1 LPFPAQYAQRNAAM
15 NLLRDLRYGLRI
27 LTRNPTFGVTAIT
40 VVALG
45 IGATTA
51 VFSVVRGVLLKPLP
65 YSEPNRL
72 VLFRSEGP
80 GVARQALVTG
90 FELAAIKART
100 DLFESIGVINESGGN
115 LTAPDPMEAVTAAS
129 PSDNFLEMLGLNP
142 FLGRMVSRR
151 DIGPQWVT
159 AVDISYELWQRRWH
173 GDPDILGKPIEVN
186 NIPMTIA
193 GVLPPRFVL
202 ELGPNVPIPR
212 RLDVWFPRGPG
223 YDEGPTRSQ
232 TVIARL
238 RPGVSLQAAQ
248 AQVNAMTAGIVA
260 ANAEA
265 YRAGAI
271 HFSLTTIDR
280 EVGSDVRQALFALA
294 GAVAFVLLVACAN
307 LMNLLLARACAR
319 TRELAIRTAIGASRR
334 RLIAQLAAE
343 GLLLGVIGAA
353 LGLIVAQWSVDG
365 LLQLAPAT
373 LPRRDGIAIDSV
385 VAGFAVGTSVLC
397 SLFFGLVP
405 AWQATKIGV
414 VDMIKQ
420 DPAQTRNA
428 GTTRGVLVAAQL
440 ALSLMLLVGAGL
452 MARAF
457 VSMRTLP
464 LGFDPSRA
472 VTLQVALQVQRF
484 NVGTLEE
491 SKLKRLEFYHALAD
505 SARQIPGVEQVG
517 IGLFVPMSDGPMT
530 MQFALG
536 PDQPARSAVSA
547 IALAGFLES
556 LRVPLVAG
564 RYFTPDEDNRPV
576 AIVDRQ
582 LADEVWPHQS
592 AVGRRLQIL
601 RTVGEPTWV
610 DVVGVVNHVQLDGLR
625 ASRMPE
631 IFVTYGTR
639 QYTGLN
645 IVVRGENPLSLVP
658 AVEAAVQRL
667 GPGRPVHDIRLLED
681 YVADASADTR
691 FALFVLGV
699 FAVLATVL
707 TAIGVYGVA
716 AYATARRTREIAVR
730 LALGA
735 GRRRIVGLVLREGW
749 LWTTGGLAAGI
760 GGALLFSQYLRT
772 LLFAV
777 GERDP
782 LTFVGV
788 AALLGTVTLL
798 ATVVP
803 AINAVRVDPMLALRS
818 E

>member
-1 LPFPAQYAQRNAAM
+1 M

-27 LTRNPTFGVTAIT
+27 LTRNPTFGVAAIA

-45 IGATTA
+45 IGVTTA
-51 VFSVVRGVLLKPLP
+51 VFSVVRGVLLQPLP
-65 YSEPNRL
+65 YRDPNRL
-72 VLFRSEGP
+72 VLFRAEGP

-129 PSDNFLEMLGLNP
+129 PSDNFLEMLGLKP
-142 FLGRMVSRR
+142 FLGRMVSRQ

-173 GDPDILGKPIEVN
+173 GDPDIVGKPIEVN

-238 RPGVSLQAAQ
+238 RPGVTLQEAQ
-248 AQVNAMTAGIVA
+248 TQVNALTAGVVA
-260 ANAEA
+260 ANGEA
-265 YRAGAI
+265 YRAGAV
-271 HFSLTTIDR
+271 HLSLTTIDR
-280 EVGSDVRQALFALA
+280 EVGSDVRPALFALA

-385 VAGFAVGTSVLC
+385 VAAFAVGTSLLC
-397 SLFFGLVP
+397 SLLFGLVP
-405 AWQATKIGV
+405 AWQATRIGV

-457 VSMRTLP
+457 VSMRSLP

-472 VTLQVALQVQRF
+472 VTMQVALQVQRF
-484 NVGTLEE
+484 NAGSLEE
-491 SKLKRLEFYHALAD
+491 AKLKRLEFYHSLAN
-505 SARQIPGVEQVG
+505 SAREIPGVEQAG

-536 PDQPARSAVSA
+536 TDQPPRPAVSA
-547 IALAGFLES
+547 IALAGFLEA

-564 RYFTPDEDNRPV
+564 RYFTPEEDNRPV

-592 AVGRRLQIL
+592 AVGRRLLIL
-601 RTVGEPTWV
+601 RTMGEPTWV
-610 DVVGVVNHVQLDGLR
+610 EVVGVVNHVQLDGLR

-645 IVVRGENPLSLVP
+645 IVVRGANPLSLVP

-667 GPGRPVHDIRLLED
+667 GPGRPVHDIRLLDD

-699 FAVLATVL
+699 FAALATVL

-735 GRRRIVGLVLREGW
+735 DRRRIVGLVLREGW
-749 LWTTGGLAAGI
+749 LWTAGGLAAGVA
-760 GGALLFSQYLRT
+760 GALLLSQYLRA

-788 AALLGTVTLL
+788 AALLGTVTVL

-803 AINAVRVDPMLALRS
+803 AINALRVDPMLALRS